1 MTQRQ
6 GFWPNATDTRRV
18 SWPLSF
24 ERSRDRSAPKVNKD
38 LAPWHRI
45 VLTLLVLSLHSC
57 PCHSASNSL
66 TEGWWATHCGRT
78 AVRTTSWPAVNALA
92 AWSRR
97 RWFDSDGFSR
107 SARYARPVHLHV
119 PFVHAVHPL
128 LGSPIELLKLYRT
141 VQK

>member
-1 MTQRQ
+1 MLDVPGSRM
-6 GFWPNATDTRRV
+6 FSRAAAT
-18 SWPLSF
+18 LI
-24 ERSRDRSAPKVNKD
+24 RDS
-38 LAPWHRI
+38 
-45 VLTLLVLSLHSC
+45 T
-57 PCHSASNSL
+57 
-66 TEGWWATHCGRT
+66 
-78 AVRTTSWPAVNALA
+78 

-107 SARYARPVHLHV
+107 SARYARPVHLHA